1 MLFRSL
7 EHRDHVVVN
16 VQVVPPRQDQ
26 ILLTCS
32 ALAELVKTGQSP
44 SMRIPATFSAALL
57 LPTGLNRLW
66 CMSLQKLFRAICVLP
81 ECCLAAEAGSVR
93 MTADRWFRRPA
104 PDLYL
109 IGSLGTQPHLSVRK
123 WTVFGSYSIFPKSFH
138 NSLPTHSN
146 GVRRFA
152 RI

>member
-1 MLFRSL
+1 
-7 EHRDHVVVN
+7 
-16 VQVVPPRQDQ
+16 
-26 ILLTCS
+26 
-32 ALAELVKTGQSP
+32 
-44 SMRIPATFSAALL
+44 
-57 LPTGLNRLW
+57 
-66 CMSLQKLFRAICVLP
+66 
-81 ECCLAAEAGSVR
+81 

>member
-1 MLFRSL
+1 
-7 EHRDHVVVN
+7 
-16 VQVVPPRQDQ
+16 
-26 ILLTCS
+26 
-32 ALAELVKTGQSP
+32 
-44 SMRIPATFSAALL
+44 
-57 LPTGLNRLW
+57 
-66 CMSLQKLFRAICVLP
+66 MSLQKLFRAICVLP

-152 RI
+152 RIWVLSLACHWEAPVVCVSGSKSLWGVLNGA